1 MLLVRYLGEYVE
13 GLESNHLR
21 ISVMSGDVNLKNLR
35 LKSNILD
42 NLNLPVT
49 VHAGSLCKSVR
60 EHGKNSTGHSENTT
74 IMGRRARWKELMKM
88 NRVSGGVDREDSVE
102 QLTE

>member
-49 VHAGSLCKSVR
+49 VHAGSLCDSVR
-60 EHGKNSTGHSENTT
+60 GLQQQHQPISPHT
-74 IMGRRARWKELMKM
+74 KESVLQCLIVV
-88 NRVSGGVDREDSVE
+88 NRVSGGVDRENPVE
-102 QLTE
+102 QLAE